1 MSSQEHP
8 PTQSEVL
15 GYFDSLSNWG
25 RWGADDELGA
35 LNYITPAKRLEAA
48 ALIREGIS
56 VSCAWDIETTPRA
69 DHMFGAPQR
78 YMVATGRDP
87 LEYGRGGAALE
98 VMSLAFHGV
107 TITHLDGLSH
117 IFWDGKMYNGKPAD
131 LVNAQKGAE
140 HHAVTALG
148 DGIVTRGV
156 LLDIPALDG
165 RPWLDPGEGV
175 FPEHLEGAEER
186 QGVHVATG
194 DIVLL
199 RTGKGRRLR
208 EETDPPRSSGGWHVA
223 SLPWLH
229 EREAA
234 VIGADTAQEAGSP
247 GYEAIPVPVHMIAIT
262 AMGLHLVDNCD
273 LEALAQT
280 CQRLNRW
287 EFFLSIQPLRLEGG
301 TGSAVNPIAVF

>member
-56 VSCAWDIETTPRA
+56 VSCAWDIETTHRA

-131 LVNAQKGAE
+131 LVNAQQGAE

-186 QGVHVATG
+186 QGRARLH
-194 DIVLL
+194 
-199 RTGKGRRLR
+199 RRHR
-208 EETDPPRSSGGWHVA
+208 SPPHRQGPPSARGNRSSRGPRAAGMSPPSPGCTSARSPSSAPTPPRKPV
-223 SLPWLH
+223 LP
-229 EREAA
+229 A
-234 VIGADTAQEAGSP
+234 TKPSP
-247 GYEAIPVPVHMIAIT
+247 CPST
-262 AMGLHLVDNCD
+262 
-273 LEALAQT
+273 
-280 CQRLNRW
+280 
-287 EFFLSIQPLRLEGG
+287 
-301 TGSAVNPIAVF
+301 

>member
-1 MSSQEHP
+1 MASQENP

-25 RWGADDELGA
+25 RWGPDDQLGA
-35 LNYITPAKRLEAA
+35 LNYITPEKRCAA
-48 ALIREGIS
+48 GALIREGIA
-56 VSCAWDIETTPRA
+56 VSCAWDIETTPRP
-69 DHMFGAPQR
+69 DHMFGVPQR
-78 YMVATGRDP
+78 YMVASGKDP
-87 LEYGRGGAALE
+87 LEFGRGGSALE
-98 VMSLAFHGV
+98 VMSFAFHGA

-131 LVNAQKGAE
+131 LVTAQKGAE
-140 HHAVTALG
+140 EYAVTALG

-156 LLDIPALDG
+156 LMDIPALDG

-175 FPEHLEGAEER
+175 FPEDLEAAEER
-186 QGVHVATG
+186 QGVRIGTG

-199 RTGKGRRLR
+199 RTGKGRRQR
-208 EETDPPRSSGGWHVA
+208 EETDAPGSSGGWHVA

-229 EREAA
+229 EREVA
-234 VIGADTAQEAGSP
+234 VIGADNAQESGSP
-247 GYEAIPVPVHMIAIT
+247 GYEALPVPVHFIAIV
-262 AMGLHLVDNCD
+262 AMGLHLIDNCD

-280 CQRLNRW
+280 CERLHRW

-301 TGSAVNPIAVF
+301 TGSAVNPVAVF